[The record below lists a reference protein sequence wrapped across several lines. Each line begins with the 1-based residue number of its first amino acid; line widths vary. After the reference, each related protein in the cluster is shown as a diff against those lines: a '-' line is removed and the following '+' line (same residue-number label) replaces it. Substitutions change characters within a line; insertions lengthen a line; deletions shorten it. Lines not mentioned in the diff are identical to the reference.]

1 MSRTLWCS
9 APLMRSDEYC
19 AAISRKSGLKPGR
32 KSRYR
37 STLLLKRR
45 RVWANIGRYPPP
57 GVCCDISRQEAN
69 LGLKQAISQ
78 HTGRGCCGFL
88 RLVWLV
94 GLVVLPVREG
104 QNATTQQCDNAV
116 NPARQGSGVR
126 PGAAGAAV
134 RQQVAKRRQ
143 AGCGYAVG
151 RPAAIQASVPPE
163 MLWIV
168 KL

>member
-19 AAISRKSGLKPGR
+19 AAISCKSSLKPGR

-37 STLLLKRR
+37 STLLLRRR
-45 RVWANIGRYPPP
+45 RVWANIGRCPPP

-69 LGLKQAISQ
+69 LGSKQAISQ
-78 HTGRGCCGFL
+78 HTGRGFCGFL

-94 GLVVLPVREG
+94 GLVVLPVRKG
-104 QNATTQQCDNAV
+104 QNATTQQCSK
-116 NPARQGSGVR
+116 PRSTGERGEARR
-126 PGAAGAAV
+126 GAAV
-134 RQQVAKRRQ
+134 RQQAAKRRR
-143 AGCGYAVG
+143 AWACCGYAVG

-168 KL
+168 KF